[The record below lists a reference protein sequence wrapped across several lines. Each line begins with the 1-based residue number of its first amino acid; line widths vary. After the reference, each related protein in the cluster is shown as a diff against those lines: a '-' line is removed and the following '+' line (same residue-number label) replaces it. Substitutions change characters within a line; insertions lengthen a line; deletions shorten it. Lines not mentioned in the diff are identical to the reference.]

1 MNVEFEKEY
10 LAELYEKGKTDD
22 KKHRFQPQIVNGYLK
37 CVKALL
43 NASRMEDLYQYR
55 SLNYEKLK
63 GDKKGLSSLR
73 INDQYR
79 LEFREITNAGNQAVI
94 EICSLVDITNHY
106 KQEELWVQQQ
116 IIYITTE
123 FALLLE
129 AALGINADLL
139 VRMQTDYNIQ
149 VARKNNSLREKL
161 NNIKKIAAV
170 F

>member
-1 MNVEFEKEY
+1 MQICVIFVSSKNGYMNVEFEKEY

-73 INDQYR
+73 IND
-79 LEFREITNAGNQAVI
+79 
-94 EICSLVDITNHY
+94 
-106 KQEELWVQQQ
+106 
-116 IIYITTE
+116 
-123 FALLLE
+123 
-129 AALGINADLL
+129 
-139 VRMQTDYNIQ
+139 
-149 VARKNNSLREKL
+149 
-161 NNIKKIAAV
+161 
-170 F
+170 